1 MSTES
6 DHDNNLSPWE
16 APFDRRSALVKAGG
30 VGAALAL
37 GGLAGA
43 SRAIAGPSQNAGK
56 VTAYFGQFGAIAEQ
70 EGIRRYLFRGFR
82 GDVDPVFVPITQQ
95 TAFVDRVRAEARAG
109 GKGNIDLLIGLHGD
123 MVTFQNENLIAP
135 INDVARRVKTLPA
148 PLVKHGKLATSNQWY
163 IPHSQ
168 ATYVM
173 VANRDVLKYMP
184 KGANID
190 ALTYGQ
196 VFAWAKAIRRG
207 TGQNRFGLPASSTG
221 LIHRF
226 FQGFLVPS
234 FTGGFVTGY
243 RSKEAVQAWTYM
255 KQLWQYT
262 HPQSLTYAFMQDPL
276 LSGEVLLGWD
286 HVARLK
292 TALDQR
298 PDDLVAFPVP
308 KGPKARAYMPVIV
321 GMAIPRNAPNPA
333 GGKALM
339 QHLLRISAQ
348 AQILSLTGFFPVVPG
363 RLSKQISPGLRAE
376 AAAVRKQQ
384 KAKDAVQALLP
395 IGIGAEGGNFNKVY
409 TDTFTRIVRNGEN
422 IQAVLNEQAAVLQ
435 AIFTKTG
442 APCWA
447 PDPPSGRNPCR
458 VR

>member
-1 MSTES
+1 MTTEL
-6 DHDNNLSPWE
+6 DDNLL
-16 APFDRRSALVKAGG
+16 PFEESLDRRALLVRAGG

-37 GGLAGA
+37 GGLAA
-43 SRAIAGPSQNAGK
+43 ATRATAGSVGSQDFGK

-70 EGIRRYLFRGFR
+70 EGIRKYVFKGFD
-82 GDVDPVFVPITQQ
+82 GDVDPIFVPITSPNL
-95 TAFVDRVRAEARAG
+95 FVDRVRAESKA
-109 GKGNIDLLIGLHGD
+109 GKGNIDLLVGLHGD
-123 MVTFQNENLIAP
+123 MVTFQNEGLIRG
-135 INDVARRVKTLPA
+135 INDVAKQVTTLPPA
-148 PLVKHGKLATSNQWY
+148 LVKIGKLGTNTQY
-163 IPHSQ
+163 YLPHSQ

-184 KGANID
+184 KGADIN

-196 VFAWAKAIRRG
+196 VYAWAKAIRKG
-207 TGQNRFGLPASSTG
+207 TGQNRFGLPASDTG

-234 FTGGFVTGY
+234 FTGGFVTGF
-243 RSKEAVQAWTYM
+243 RSKEAAQAWEYM

-262 HPQSLTYAFMQDPL
+262 HPQSLTYGFMQDPL
-276 LSGEVLLGWD
+276 LSEEVLLGWD

-308 KGPKARAYMPVIV
+308 RGPKARSYMPVIV
-321 GMAIPRNAPNPA
+321 GLAVPKNAPNPA

-339 QHLLRISAQ
+339 RHMLTLSAQ
-348 AQILSLTGFFPVVPG
+348 AQILSIAGFFPVVPG

-376 AAAVRKQQ
+376 TVAVRRQQ
-384 KAKDAVQALLP
+384 KAPDAVQALLP
-395 IGIGAEGGNFNKVY
+395 IGIGAENGNFNKIY
-409 TDTFTRIVRNGEN
+409 RDTFTRIVRNGEN
-422 IQAVLNEQAAVLQ
+422 IQKVLNEQGALLQ
-435 AIFTKTG
+435 AIFDKTG

-447 PDPPSGRNPCR
+447 PDPPSGKAACR
-458 VR
+458 VK

>member
-1 MSTES
+1 MST
-6 DHDNNLSPWE
+6 DHDGSSPPGW
-16 APFDRRSALVKAGG
+16 DDKLNRRDLLVRAGG
-30 VGAALAL
+30 AGAVLTL
-37 GGLAGA
+37 GSLAGA
-43 SRAIAGPSQNAGK
+43 SRALGGPSQNIGE

-82 GDVDPVFVPITQQ
+82 GEVDPIFVPITSP
-95 TAFVDRVRAEARAG
+95 TLFVDRVRAEARAG
-109 GKGNIDLLIGLHGD
+109 GRGNIDLLVGLHGD
-123 MVTFQNENLIAP
+123 FVTFQNENLIAP
-135 INDVARRVKTLPA
+135 VNDVARQVRNLPPA
-148 PLVKHGKLATSNQWY
+148 LVRHGKLGTANQWY

-207 TGQNRFGLPASSTG
+207 TGQNRFGLPASDAG
-221 LIHRF
+221 LFHRF
-226 FQGFLVPS
+226 LQGFLVPS
-234 FTGGFVTGY
+234 FTGGFVTAY
-243 RSKEAVQAWTYM
+243 RSREAVQAWTYM

-262 HPQSLTYAFMQDPL
+262 HAQSLTYSFMQDPL

-298 PDDLVAFPVP
+298 SEDLVAFPVP
-308 KGPKARAYMPVIV
+308 KGPKARAYMPVLV

-333 GGKALM
+333 GAKALM
-339 QHLLRISAQ
+339 RHMLNISAQ

-376 AAAVRKQQ
+376 ANAVRKQQ

-409 TDTFTRIVRNGEN
+409 RDTFTRIVRNNEN
-422 IQAVLNEQAAVLQ
+422 IQTVLNEQAAILQ
-435 AIFTKTG
+435 EIFTKTG

-447 PDPPSGRNPCR
+447 PDPSSGRNPCR

>member
-1 MSTES
+1 MSTVN
-6 DHDNNLSPWE
+6 DDNLSPWDE
-16 APFDRRSALVKAGG
+16 SFDRRSALVKAGG
-30 VGAALAL
+30 VGAVLAL

-43 SRAIAGPSQNAGK
+43 SRATAGSSQNAGK
-56 VTAYFGQFGAIAEQ
+56 VTAFFGQFGGIAEQ
-70 EGIRRYLFRGFR
+70 EGIRKFVLKGFK
-82 GDVDPVFVPITQQ
+82 GDVDPVFAPISNP
-95 TAFVDRVRAEARAG
+95 ALFVDRVRAEAKA

-123 MVTFQNENLIAP
+123 FVTFQNEGLIRGVD
-135 INDVARRVKTLPA
+135 DVAKQIKTLPP
-148 PLVKHGKLATSNQWY
+148 PLVKIGKLGTKTQFY
-163 IPHSQ
+163 LPHSQ

-173 VANRDVLKYMP
+173 VANKDVLKYMP

-196 VFAWAKAIRRG
+196 VFAWAKAIRKG
-207 TGQNRFGLPASSTG
+207 TGQNRFGLPASDTG
-221 LIHRF
+221 LLHRF
-226 FQGFLVPS
+226 LQGFLIPS
-234 FTGGFVTGY
+234 FTGGFVTGF
-243 RSKEAVQAWTYM
+243 RSKEAVQAWDYLR
-255 KQLWQYT
+255 QLWQYT

-276 LSGEVLLGWD
+276 LSEEVLLAWD

-321 GMAIPRNAPNPA
+321 GLGVPKNAPNPSGA
-333 GGKALM
+333 NALIK
-339 QHLLRISAQ
+339 HLTTLSSQ
-348 AQILSLTGFFPVVPG
+348 AQVLSLLGFFPVVRG
-363 RLSKQISPGLRAE
+363 QLSKRLSPGLLAE

-395 IGIGAEGGNFNKVY
+395 IGLAAEGANFNKVY
-409 TDTFTRIVRNGEN
+409 QDTFRRIVRNNEN
-422 IQAVLNEQAAVLQ
+422 IQTVLKEQGDLLQ
-435 AIFTKTG
+435 AIFEKTG

-447 PDPPSGRNPCR
+447 PDPPSGKAACR

>member
-1 MSTES
+1 MST
-6 DHDNNLSPWE
+6 DHDGSSLPGWDQ
-16 APFDRRSALVKAGG
+16 PLDRRDVIVRAGG
-30 VGAALAL
+30 AGALLAL

-43 SRAIAGPSQNAGK
+43 SKAFGRPTQNVGK

-70 EGIRRYLFRGFR
+70 EGIRRHLFRGFR
-82 GDVDPVFVPITQQ
+82 GEVEPIFVPITAPTQ
-95 TAFVDRVRAEARAG
+95 FVDRVRAEAKAG
-109 GKGNIDLLIGLHGD
+109 GRGNIDLLVGLHGD
-123 MVTFQNENLIAP
+123 YVTFQNENLIAP
-135 INDVARRVKTLPA
+135 VNDVARQVRNLPPA
-148 PLVKHGKLATSNQWY
+148 LVRHGKLGTGNQWY

-173 VANRDVLKYMP
+173 VANREVLKYLP

-196 VFAWAKAIRRG
+196 VFGWAKAIRRG
-207 TGQNRFGLPASSTG
+207 TGQNRFGLPASDAG
-221 LIHRF
+221 LFHRF
-226 FQGFLVPS
+226 LQGFLVPS
-234 FTGGFVTGY
+234 FTGGFVTAY
-243 RSKEAVQAWTYM
+243 RSPDAVRAWQYM

-262 HPQSLTYAFMQDPL
+262 HAQSLTYSFMQDPL

-308 KGPKARAYMPVIV
+308 KGPKARAYMPVLV

-333 GGKALM
+333 GAKALM
-339 QHLLRISAQ
+339 RHMLGISAQ

-363 RLSKQISPGLRAE
+363 RLSKSVSPGLRAE
-376 AAAVRKQQ
+376 ANAVRKQQ
-384 KAKDAVQALLP
+384 RAKDAVQALLP

-409 TDTFTRIVRNGEN
+409 RDTFTRIVRNGEN
-422 IQAVLNEQAAVLQ
+422 IQTVLNEQAALLQ
-435 AIFTKTG
+435 EIFNKTG

-447 PDPPSGRNPCR
+447 PDRSSGRNPCR